1 MRLSKVLSALALV
14 STLILSGCGGSSTAD
29 QPSNNQSV
37 NQPSNNQPSN
47 SQSNNQSTARVNGDL
62 TIKMLNV
69 GQGDAILIQTKKQN
83 VLIDTSDIDERD
95 KLIAELDKTNIRK
108 LDRVILTHPHAD
120 HIGGIERL
128 IKDGKLKIKEIDD
141 NCMDST
147 SKIYKNY
154 MKAASSAG
162 ISIGHLKDG
171 DVLDFG
177 GGVKF
182 KVYYPTATLV
192 EAGAKKGYKHD
203 PNNESVVGLLTYKN
217 FSMLF
222 TGDAEKKVENDLLNS
237 AHHSELKSTV
247 LKAGHH
253 GSKTGSG
260 LDFMKAVSPEYVV
273 ISAGEPDVDGGNT
286 YGHPHKAALN
296 NYLKA
301 GVDESNIYWTYLNG
315 TITIDTDG
323 KAWSVTPEVETEWVD
338 QWLNK

>member
-1 MRLSKVLSALALV
+1 MRKILSKIVLPILTIGL
-14 STLILSGCGGSSTAD
+14 LSGCGGQQVGGDPPAVAEKPPVETAVP
-29 QPSNNQSV
+29 QPSTSIK
-37 NQPSNNQPSN
+37 
-47 SQSNNQSTARVNGDL
+47 GDL

-83 VLIDTSDIDERD
+83 ILIDTSDIDERA
-95 KLIAELDKTNIRK
+95 KLVAELDKTQIKK

-141 NCMDST
+141 NGMTST

-154 MKAASSAG
+154 MNAAEAAG

-182 KVYYPTATLV
+182 KVFYPTEQLV
-192 EAGAKKGYKHD
+192 TAGAKKNYKHD
-203 PNNESVVGLLTYKN
+203 PNNESIVGMLTYKN

-237 AHHSELKSTV
+237 VNKSELKSTV
-247 LKAGHH
+247 LKSSHH
-253 GSKTGSG
+253 GSKTSAGA
-260 LDFMKAVSPEYVV
+260 DFMKAVSPEYVV

-296 NYLKA
+296 AYLKC
-301 GVDESNIYWTYLNG
+301 GVDDAKIFWTYMNG
-315 TITIDTDG
+315 TITITTDG
-323 KAWSVTPEVETEWVD
+323 KAWSVMPEVTKEWINE
-338 QWLNK
+338 WISK

>member
-1 MRLSKVLSALALV
+1 MRLSKILSALALV
-14 STLILSGCGGSSTAD
+14 STMILSGCGGSSTAD
-29 QPSNNQSV
+29 QPSNTQAV
-37 NQPSNNQPSN
+37 AQPSNTQT
-47 SQSNNQSTARVNGDL
+47 TAPVKGDL

-83 VLIDTSDIDERD
+83 VLIDTSDVDERN
-95 KLIAELDKTNIRK
+95 KLIAELDKTNIKK

-120 HIGGIERL
+120 HIGGLERL
-128 IKDGKLKIKEIDD
+128 IKDGKLNIKEIDD
-141 NCMDST
+141 NGMDST

-154 MKAASSAG
+154 MKAAESAG
-162 ISIGHLKDG
+162 IAIGHLKDG

-182 KVYYPTATLV
+182 KVYYPTAELLK
-192 EAGAKKGYKHD
+192 AGAKKGYKHD

-217 FSMLF
+217 FSMMF

-253 GSKTGSG
+253 CSKTSSG
-260 LDFMKAVSPEYVV
+260 LDFVKAVAPEYVL

-323 KAWSVTPEVETEWVD
+323 KAWSVTPEVETEWVN

>member
-1 MRLSKVLSALALV
+1 MRKILSKIVLPILTIGL
-14 STLILSGCGGSSTAD
+14 LSGCGGQQVGGDPPAVAEKPPVETAVP
-29 QPSNNQSV
+29 Q
-37 NQPSNNQPSN
+37 
-47 SQSNNQSTARVNGDL
+47 QSTSIKGDL

-83 VLIDTSDIDERD
+83 ILIDTSDIDERA
-95 KLIAELDKTNIRK
+95 KLVAELDKTQIKK

-120 HIGGIERL
+120 HIGGLERL

-141 NCMDST
+141 NGMTST

-154 MKAASSAG
+154 MNAAEAAG

-182 KVYYPTATLV
+182 KVFYPTEQLV
-192 EAGAKKGYKHD
+192 TAGAKKDYKHD

-237 AHHSELKSTV
+237 VNKSELKSTV
-247 LKAGHH
+247 LKSSHH
-253 GSKTGSG
+253 GSKTSAGA
-260 LDFMKAVSPEYVV
+260 DFMKVVSPEYVV

-296 NYLKA
+296 AYLKC
-301 GVDESNIYWTYLNG
+301 GVDDAKIFWTYMNG
-315 TITIDTDG
+315 TITITTDG
-323 KAWSVTPEVETEWVD
+323 KAWSVMPEVTKEWINE
-338 QWLNK
+338 WISK

>member
-1 MRLSKVLSALALV
+1 MRLSKMISALAISSML
-14 STLILSGCGGSSTAD
+14 LMSGCGGSTAE
-29 QPSNNQSV
+29 QPSSNSP
-37 NQPSNNQPSN
+37 QPSPSVETETPTQ
-47 SQSNNQSTARVNGDL
+47 QSDPPSAPVKGDL

-83 VLIDTSDIDERD
+83 ILIDTSDLDERD
-95 KLIAELDKTNIRK
+95 KLVAELEKTRIRK

-128 IKDGKLKIKEIDD
+128 IKDGKLNIKEIDD
-141 NCMDST
+141 NSMDST

-154 MKAASSAG
+154 EKAAAAAG
-162 ISIGHLKDG
+162 IPIGHLKDG

-182 KVYYPTATLV
+182 KVYYPTAELISS
-192 EAGAKKGYKHD
+192 GAQKGYKHD
-203 PNNESVVGLLTYKN
+203 PNNESVVGHLTYKN

-237 AHHSELKSTV
+237 AHRSELKSV
-247 LKAGHH
+247 VFKASHH
-253 GSKTGSG
+253 GSKTSAG
-260 LDFMKAVSPEYVV
+260 LDFMKTVAPEYVV
-273 ISAGEPDVDGGNT
+273 ISAGEPDVEGGNT

-301 GVDESNIYWTYLNG
+301 GVDRSKIYWTYKNG
-315 TITIDTDG
+315 TITISTDG
-323 KAWSVTPEVETEWVD
+323 KAWSVTPEVESS
-338 QWLNK
+338 WLDAWLDK

>member
-1 MRLSKVLSALALV
+1 MRKILSKIVLPILTIGL
-14 STLILSGCGGSSTAD
+14 LSGCGGQQVGGDPPAVAEKPPIETVAP
-29 QPSNNQSV
+29 QPSTPV
-37 NQPSNNQPSN
+37 K
-47 SQSNNQSTARVNGDL
+47 GDL

-83 VLIDTSDIDERD
+83 ILIDTSDIDERA
-95 KLIAELDKTNIRK
+95 KLVAELDKTKIKN

-141 NCMDST
+141 NGMDSN

-154 MKAASSAG
+154 MSAAEAAG

-182 KVYYPTATLV
+182 KVFYPTATLLD
-192 EAGAKKGYKHD
+192 AGAKKNYKHD
-203 PNNESVVGLLTYKN
+203 PNNESIVGMLTYKN

-237 AHHSELKSTV
+237 EHKSELKSTV
-247 LKAGHH
+247 LKASHH
-253 GSKTGSG
+253 GSKTSAGA
-260 LDFMKAVSPEYVV
+260 DFMKAVSPEYVV
-273 ISAGEPDVDGGNT
+273 ISAGEPDVEGGNT

-296 NYLKA
+296 AYLKC
-301 GVDESNIYWTYLNG
+301 GVDDAKIFWTYMNG
-315 TITIDTDG
+315 TITITTDG
-323 KAWSVTPEVETEWVD
+323 KAWSVMPEVTKEWINE
-338 QWLNK
+338 WISK